1 METAVGSEVA
11 NHRNAPFWTVPE
23 SVENADVLL
32 SGAKALPVRDP
43 AFEDFANLSVANR
56 YFFDTVNLQ
65 RRPMKHLLYR
75 TRCRFEHGEGDH
87 LIKAKRLRVVP
98 RVAE

>member
-1 METAVGSEVA
+1 MGSEVT
-11 NHRNAPFWTVPE
+11 NHRNAPLWTVPE
-23 SVENADVLL
+23 SVENADILL

-43 AFEDFANLSVANR
+43 AFEDFANLSIANR

-75 TRCRFEHGEGDH
+75 TRCRFEHREGDH
-87 LIKAKRLRVVP
+87 LIKTKWLWVVP